1 MYPGLS
7 YSDALGQSGL
17 CTIFERREALTL
29 KLFDEITTNPE
40 HRLHKLIPTIAI
52 TRSGTRGSFVRPLC
66 KTVRCKK
73 SFVRSLAY
81 SL

>member
-17 CTIFERREALTL
+17 FTLFERREALTL

-40 HRLHKLIPTIAI
+40 HRLHKLLPAKKQLRLLAQELEEVWFAPFVD
-52 TRSGTRGSFVRPLC
+52 RSS
-66 KTVRCKK
+66 
-73 SFVRSLAY
+73 
-81 SL
+81 